1 MDQDANKLDHLVVI
15 DLLKH
20 CYGLIYFRDTFKDL
34 LQKVD
39 QLMNDQDLQIN
50 LEAVKSNEQVMQTD
64 EINKG
69 LDNYK
74 THLAEIDEI

>member
-1 MDQDANKLDHLVVI
+1 
-15 DLLKH
+15 
-20 CYGLIYFRDTFKDL
+20 
-34 LQKVD
+34 
-39 QLMNDQDLQIN
+39 MNDQDLQIN